1 MNVTLG
7 EIIKVITRSKGNVT
21 VEKAFIESILAE
33 NEKLKHDLSNLTEDF
48 ERLNEIF

>member
-21 VEKAFIESILAE
+21 VEKAFIDSILAE
-33 NEKLKHDLSNLTEDF
+33 NEK
-48 ERLNEIF
+48 R